1 MFEQWQ
7 PWFDVLLL
15 IGTCVIL
22 TPVFIYIDKK
32 ERKNDS

>member
-1 MFEQWQ
+1 MIEQWQ

-15 IGTCVIL
+15 IGTSAIL

-32 ERKNDS
+32 ERDNDS